1 MRKSYTVRQTVF
13 SIMQYFLITL
23 LCVIVLFPLFLVFV
37 NSLKTNTEITRNPI
51 SFPSGINFDNFKRAW
66 KMGNFS
72 RGFLNSVKLTLT
84 TVTIVLVSSSLAG
97 YVLATKK
104 LKDIGVVT
112 SYFLLAMTVP
122 LQLFLF
128 PLFGILSSLKLIGSS
143 SHVSIYVVGFI
154 LSATNMPLAVMLM
167 RTFFMNIPLSLEEAA
182 KIDGATS
189 MQIFTRIMLP
199 LISPGIITVSV
210 ITGINAWNEFLM
222 SSTFL
227 QGQKN
232 FTVTLGY
239 LSFNG
244 VFSLDQG
251 LMMAGALIIII
262 PIIIFFL
269 SLQKYVV
276 QGLVSGSVKG

>member
-1 MRKSYTVRQTVF
+1 MNTHSLKAKSSLF
-13 SIMQYFLITL
+13 FQYVLVGL
-23 LCVIVLFPLFLVFV
+23 LCIVVLFPLFLVFV
-37 NSLKTNTEITRNPI
+37 NSMKTNTEIMRNPI
-51 SFPSGINFDNFKRAW
+51 SLPKSFYFANFAKAW
-66 KMGNFS
+66 KMGNFAN
-72 RGFLNSVKLTLT
+72 GFLNSIKLTLT
-84 TVTIVLVSSSLAG
+84 TVSIVLVASSLAG

-104 LKDIGVVT
+104 LKGLGFVT

-128 PLFGILSSLKLIGSS
+128 PLYGILSSLKLIGSS
-143 SHVSIYVVGFI
+143 SHVSIFVVGFI

-182 KIDGATS
+182 TIDGANS
-189 MQIFTRIMLP
+189 MQIFLKIMLP
-199 LISPGIITVSV
+199 LISSGAITVSV

-227 QGQKN
+227 QGVKN

-251 LMMAGALIIII
+251 MMMAGALIIIV
-262 PIIIFFL
+262 PLIIFFL

>member
-1 MRKSYTVRQTVF
+1 MSAKHTSIVF
-13 SIMQYFLITL
+13 RILQYFLILL
-23 LCVIVLFPLFLVFV
+23 LCITIIFPLFLVV
-37 NSLKTNTEITRNPI
+37 INSFKSSSDIMRNPL
-51 SFPSGINFDNFKRAW
+51 SLPTSLDFGNFARAW
-66 KMGNFS
+66 ELGNFGN
-72 RGFLNSVKLTLT
+72 GFLNSIKLSFT
-84 TVTIVLVSSSLAG
+84 TVIVVIIASSLAG

-104 LKDIGVVT
+104 LKGAGVIT

-128 PLFGILSSLKLIGSS
+128 PLYGILSSLHLIGSNAPFS
-143 SHVSIYVVGFI
+143 VYVVGFI

-182 KIDGATS
+182 TIDGASS

-199 LISPGIITVSV
+199 LTTPGIITVAV

-227 QGQKN
+227 QGMDN

-251 LMMAGALIIII
+251 LMMAGALIIIV

-269 SLQKYVV
+269 SLQRYVV